1 MNKNN
6 TLTDFA
12 FQTVNVEKKEDLDN
26 PDAQAGHV
34 WTEFLSFYLTSLVAD
49 LDLQIRGG
57 GGVIQTLDPWTLPWI
72 RHWSYSGIKHGQLQA

>member
-34 WTEFLSFYLTSLVAD
+34 
-49 LDLQIRGG
+49 
-57 GGVIQTLDPWTLPWI
+57 
-72 RHWSYSGIKHGQLQA
+72 